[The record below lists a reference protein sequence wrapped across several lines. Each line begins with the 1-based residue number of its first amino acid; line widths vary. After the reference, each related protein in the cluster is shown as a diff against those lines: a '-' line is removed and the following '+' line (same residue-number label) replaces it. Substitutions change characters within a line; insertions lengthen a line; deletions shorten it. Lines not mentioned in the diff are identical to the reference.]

1 MTTVVAAAHRRGTW
15 IGAATIFLAAT
26 AIAATMSP
34 SVSLWTDE
42 AVTISAAQRSLGEL
56 WALVQR
62 IDAVHALY
70 YALMSTWVDI
80 AGASAFTLRLPS
92 ALAAGA
98 TAVGVFFLARELT
111 TPRTAFIA
119 GAVSATL
126 PRLAWGG
133 IEARPFIFSA
143 LLAVWTTFLLVR
155 AIRRTHALAWTLYAL
170 VATIGVAV
178 NIYLVMLIVAH
189 AFTVAALAR
198 RERRTIIGF
207 SISAVSVAL
216 ISSPLLLLV
225 RSQQAQLGG
234 EGDRN
239 PLSIA
244 RKILINQFFLGETP
258 DPEEG
263 ARWFTIA
270 WQSSAII
277 AAALGLSAMLLAI
290 LRRSRDGDDKRS
302 VLAVTIPWILLPT
315 LLVAG
320 YAVLVSPIYQPRY
333 FTFTAPAAAIL
344 IALGVRSIGRRW
356 YAAVGIAAY
365 IACILVVLVSQRTP
379 FAKSGAD
386 WSAVAQVVAEQSR
399 AGDGVYFAP
408 RYADQTDVVDMTT
421 RRIAVSY
428 PEGFQGLD
436 DLTLVETGAQS
447 ATLDGFSLPISET
460 ENELSTL
467 DRVWAVF
474 NRKSFADV
482 RSESEALFAE
492 LGFTP
497 RLVWDGPSTIVVLY
511 SQPD

>member
-1 MTTVVAAAHRRGTW
+1 MSSVVAATHRRDTW

-26 AIAATMSP
+26 AIAVTMSP

-42 AVTISAAQRSLGEL
+42 AVTISAAQRSMGEL

-70 YALMSTWVDI
+70 YAFMSAWVDI
-80 AGASAFTLRLPS
+80 SGASPFALRLPS

-155 AIRRTHALAWTLYAL
+155 AIRRAHALSWILYAI
-170 VATIGVAV
+170 VATIGVAI
-178 NIYLVMLIVAH
+178 NIYLVMLVVAH

-207 SISAVSVAL
+207 SIAAVAIAL
-216 ISSPLLLLV
+216 VSSPLLLLV

-239 PLSIA
+239 LLSIA
-244 RKILINQFFLGETP
+244 RKVLINQFFLGETP
-258 DPEEG
+258 DPDEG

-277 AAALGLSAMLLAI
+277 VAALGLTAILLAI
-290 LRRSRDGDDKRS
+290 LRPSRDGDDKRG

-315 LLVAG
+315 LIVAG

-344 IALGVRSIGRRW
+344 IALGVRAIGRRW
-356 YAAVGIAAY
+356 YAVAGIVVY
-365 IACILVVLVSQRTP
+365 VVCILVVLISQRTP

-386 WSAVAQVVAEQSR
+386 WSAVAQVVAEQSQL
-399 AGDGVYFAP
+399 GDGVYFAP
-408 RYADQTDVVDMTT
+408 RYADQTDVVDMTS

-428 PEGFQGLD
+428 PEGFQGLQ
-436 DLTLVETGAQS
+436 DLTLVETGPQS
-447 ATLDGFSLPISET
+447 ATLDGYSLPISET
-460 ENELSTL
+460 ETALSAL

-474 NRKSFADV
+474 NRKSFTDV
-482 RSESEALFAE
+482 GSESEALFAE

-497 RLVWDGPSTIVVLY
+497 RLVWDGPSTVVVLY
-511 SQPD
+511 SRAD